1 MVADTSGWGSR
12 FFPEVRICFRSSAP
26 AVLPPRLQMLLLSV
40 VLAGASAFAYLAAGR
55 LGYEHLVAKKEAAVA
70 RARSATADLHKQ
82 LDALRQQLGGLA
94 RDRDRARGQ
103 AATLAGEAGTLRGR
117 LSTTEAK
124 LQSLEEAQIQQ
135 TQQQGGAAAPPS
147 SAASATAAAGQISDL
162 TKSLGQTQQA
172 LQQEKAQSAALA
184 AQLAKIQTDRA
195 AEEAQLGQYKTS
207 LEQTAKEIEQLGAVR
222 GKPAVRRAR
231 FHVRLGE
238 IWQKLSEIKLPLLAD
253 QTAASTASAT
263 AAATTPG
270 GVPVAELG
278 PKEVGALETAL
289 RSAGVD
295 VARILPQLG
304 AATAE
309 GGPFVPP
316 PKSGGSTPVSP
327 EKLAAIQQLA
337 KTLPVS
343 APLASYAIGSPF
355 GRRTDPFNG
364 RAAFH
369 TGIDMDAPYGSPVYA
384 TAPGTVIY
392 AGWLGDYGKVVEI
405 DHGLGIVTLYAHLRR
420 WLVSVGEAVP
430 AQQEI
435 GLVGMTGRSTGPHV
449 HYEVRVD
456 GQPEDPEKFLG
467 LARLLPAA
475 TPPQVTP
482 AAAVSAGNNR

>member
-1 MVADTSGWGSR
+1 
-12 FFPEVRICFRSSAP
+12 
-26 AVLPPRLQMLLLSV
+26 MLLLSV
-40 VLAGASAFAYLAAGR
+40 VLAGVSAFAYLAAGR
-55 LGYEHLVAKKEAAVA
+55 LGYEHLVAKKEAAAA

-82 LDALRQQLGGLA
+82 LDALRQQLSGLA

-124 LQSLEEAQIQQ
+124 LQSLEGAQLQQ
-135 TQQQGGAAAPPS
+135 ARQHGDAPGPPS

-162 TKSLGQTQQA
+162 TKSLDQTQQA

-222 GKPAVRRAR
+222 GKPAARRVRAR
-231 FHVRLGE
+231 KMLGE
-238 IWQKLSEIKLPLLAD
+238 IWQKLSQIQLPLIAG
-253 QTAASTASAT
+253 QAATPAPAEPAT
-263 AAATTPG
+263 AAATSSV
-270 GVPVAELG
+270 GVPPAELG

-295 VARILPQLG
+295 IARVLPQLSP
-304 AATAE
+304 AHAE

-316 PKSGGSTPVSP
+316 PKGDASTAVGP

-337 KTLPVS
+337 RTLPVS
-343 APLASYAIGSPF
+343 APLSSYAIGSPF

-405 DHGLGIVTLYAHLRR
+405 DHELGIVTLYAHLRR
-420 WLVSVGEAVP
+420 WLVSVGETVP

-482 AAAVSAGNNR
+482 AAAVSAGNSH